1 MAIRARQQVRDARL
15 HLDGWRAHLKSA
27 EQSSTPSGS
36 KLASIREEVE
46 QAEDKLVSATE
57 EAISLMKTVLDNPE
71 PIKSLAQ
78 LVQAQLAYHRSA
90 AATLEQLSAD
100 MSDTVT
106 SVETDFRASRE

>member
-1 MAIRARQQVRDARL
+1 MVKPGEQVVGGRGLLERVEQLGRGRRQQVRDARL

-57 EAISLMKTVLDNPE
+57 EAISLMKTVLDNPD
-71 PIKSLAQ
+71 P
-78 LVQAQLAYHRSA
+78 RNP
-90 AATLEQLSAD
+90 
-100 MSDTVT
+100 
-106 SVETDFRASRE
+106 